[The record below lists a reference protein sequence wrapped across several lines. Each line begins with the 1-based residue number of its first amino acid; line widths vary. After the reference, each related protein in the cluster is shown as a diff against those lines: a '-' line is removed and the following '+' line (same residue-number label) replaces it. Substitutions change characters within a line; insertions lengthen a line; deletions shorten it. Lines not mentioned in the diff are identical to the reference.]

1 MTPFFDGMAEHY
13 LAHAED
19 RYTLYRLCPDVA
31 QSVEEAKK
39 ALNVIAYVFYGKV
52 HNLICCKLLFLA
64 HTQHLFLLYKN
75 AS

>member
-1 MTPFFDGMAEHY
+1 MAEHY

-31 QSVEEAKK
+31 QSVEEAKR

-52 HNLICCKLLFLA
+52 HNLILCKLPFLA
-64 HTQHLFLLYKN
+64 HTASIFLLF
-75 AS
+75 SRTLTETP